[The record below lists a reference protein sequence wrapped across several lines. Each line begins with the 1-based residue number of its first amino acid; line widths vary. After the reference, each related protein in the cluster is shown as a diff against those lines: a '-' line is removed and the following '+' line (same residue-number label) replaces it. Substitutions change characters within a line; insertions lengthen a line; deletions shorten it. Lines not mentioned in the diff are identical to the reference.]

1 MIILARTGRNPV
13 LSAST
18 KIDFILNGELADR
31 LEEYIRRGYFATKP
45 EAVRQA
51 LRHLFTDID
60 EKELQRARLRMMEK

>member
-1 MIILARTGRNPV
+1 MFLARTGRNPA

-31 LEEYIRRGYFATKP
+31 LEKYIRRGYFATKP

-51 LRHLFTDID
+51 LRHLFD
-60 EKELQRARLRMMEK
+60 EMEERDFHRARRQMMS